1 MDDAQTLAEFFHSA
15 EVPIVAITRLAN
27 RYIEINLVVGVVWS
41 GLADVPGDARA
52 AEHDTGEG
60 VV

>member
-15 EVPIVAITRLAN
+15 EVPIVAIARLAD
-27 RYIEINLVVGVVWS
+27 RHIEIDLVVGVVWS
-41 GLADVPGDARA
+41 RLADVPGDAGA
-52 AEHDTGEG
+52 AEHDAGEG